1 MIEESAIVTATSG
14 EFARV
19 ETQRVTSC
27 GSCEAKSACGTSVLA
42 RVFGNRRTVVEV
54 LNPIGAVT
62 GEQVVVGLDES
73 ALTRA
78 SFFFYIVPLLLLLTG
93 GILGQWMAET
103 IGLQSTEPLSIVS
116 GLLGLLIGL
125 FWLRWFAFKTSRS
138 SSYQAVILRRSS
150 SIHVVKDITKN
161 TL

>member
-1 MIEESAIVTATSG
+1 MIEESAIVTATNG

-19 ETQRVTSC
+19 ETQRATSC
-27 GSCEAKSACGTSVLA
+27 GSCEAKSTCGTSALA
-42 RVFGNRRTVVEV
+42 KVFGNRRTVVEV

-62 GEQVVVGLDES
+62 GDRVVVGLDES

-78 SFFFYIVPLLLLLTG
+78 SFFFYIVPLILLLAG
-93 GILGQWMAET
+93 GILGQWFAET
-103 IGLQSTEPLSIVS
+103 ISLQSTEPLSIIC

-125 FWLRWFAFKTSRS
+125 VWLRWFAFKTSRS
-138 SSYQAVILRRSS
+138 SSYQAVILRRTS
-150 SIHVVKDITKN
+150 SIHVISDITKN